1 MKVTIISVPAQ
12 SSRMSEDPGVGQG
25 FHGRDG
31 RAQARR

>member
-1 MKVTIISVPAQ
+1 VGSPPAARE